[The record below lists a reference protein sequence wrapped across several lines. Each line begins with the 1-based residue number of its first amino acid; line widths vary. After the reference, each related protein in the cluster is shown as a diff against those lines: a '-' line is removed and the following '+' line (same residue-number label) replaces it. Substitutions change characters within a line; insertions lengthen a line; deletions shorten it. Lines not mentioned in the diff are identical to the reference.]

1 MPKTQEPE
9 VKESTDFIRAKIMAD
24 NASGRFNG
32 KVHTRFPPEPN
43 GYLHLGHA
51 KSIWLNFGVAK
62 EFNGLCNLRF
72 DDTNPTKEDTEY
84 VESIRE
90 DVRWLGGDWGDRE
103 FYASNYFDKLY
114 EYAEQ
119 LIKMGKAYVDDLTAD
134 EIREYR
140 GTLTQ
145 PGRESPYRNRSVEE
159 NLDLFRR
166 MRAGEFADGTHVLRA
181 KIDMASPNLV
191 MRDPTLYRIRHA
203 THHRTGDK
211 WCIYPMYD
219 FTHPLSDS
227 IEGITHSLCT
237 LEFVN
242 NRELYNWVLET
253 LNVYH
258 PEQTEF
264 ARLNLT
270 YTVLSK
276 RKLIQLVK
284 EGYVKGWDDPRMPT
298 LSALRRRGVPPEAI
312 HDFCR
317 RIGMAKSEAVVEY
330 GLLEFCIREYLNA
343 HAPRWMAVL
352 NPVRLVIDNY
362 PEDQEDVFEMPLYPD
377 DDSFGSRKV
386 PFTRELYIDRD
397 DFRLDPPKKY
407 YRLAP
412 GQEVRLRYAYF
423 VTCTD
428 VVKDAEGN
436 VQEIHCTYDPAS
448 RGGNSPDG
456 RKVKGTIHWVSAKY
470 ALPAEVRLYEQLF
483 SVADPN
489 NVPEGKTFLD
499 YINPDSLRTV
509 SARLE
514 PAMAQIRTGETVQFE
529 RVGYFCKD
537 RDSTD
542 ELPVFNRTVTLRDT
556 WAKIEKKGAK

>member
-32 KVHTRFPPEPN
+32 KVHTRWPPEPN

-51 KSIWLNFGVAK
+51 KSICLNFGVAK

-362 PEDQEDVFEMPLYPD
+362 PEAQEDVFEMPLYPD

>member
-43 GYLHLGHA
+43 GCLHLGHA
-51 KSIWLNFGVAK
+51 KSICLNFGVAK

-386 PFTRELYIDRD
+386 LFTRELYIDRD

-456 RKVKGTIHWVSAKY
+456 CKVKGTIHWVSAKY

>member
-1 MPKTQEPE
+1 MSQEKAQEAPA
-9 VKESTDFIRAKIMAD
+9 KENVDFIRAKIIAD
-24 NASGRFNG
+24 NASGRFGG

-51 KSIWLNFGVAK
+51 KSICLNFGVAK
-62 EFNGLCNLRF
+62 EFGGLCNLRF
-72 DDTNPTKEDTEY
+72 DDTNPTKEETEY
-84 VESIRE
+84 VDSIKE
-90 DVRWLGGDWGDRE
+90 DVRWLGGSWDDRE
-103 FYASNYFDKLY
+103 FYASNYFERLY
-114 EYAEQ
+114 AYAEQ
-119 LIKMGKAYVDDLTAD
+119 LIQMGKAYVDDLTAD

-140 GTLTQ
+140 GTLKE

-166 MRAGEFADGTHVLRA
+166 MRAGEFPDGSHVLRA
-181 KIDMASPNLV
+181 KIDMASPNLT

-203 THHRTGDK
+203 AHHRTGDA

-242 NRELYNWVLET
+242 NRDFYNWILET
-253 LNVYH
+253 LGVYH

-270 YTVLSK
+270 HTVLSK

-298 LSALRRRGVPPEAI
+298 LCAMRRKGVPPEAL

-317 RIGMAKSEAVVEY
+317 RIGLAKSDSVVDY

-343 HAPRWMAVL
+343 HTPRWMAVL
-352 NPVRLVIDNY
+352 DPVKVVIDNY
-362 PEDQEDVFEMPLYPD
+362 PEDQEEVFEMPLHPEEASY
-377 DDSFGSRKV
+377 GSRKV
-386 PFTRELYIDRD
+386 PFARELYIDRD
-397 DFRLDPPKKY
+397 DFRMDPPKKY
-407 YRLAP
+407 FRLAP
-412 GQEVRLRYAYF
+412 GREVRLRYAYF

-428 VVKDAEGN
+428 VKTDEAGN
-436 VQEIHCTYDPAS
+436 VLEIHCTYDPAS
-448 RGGNSPDG
+448 KGGNSPDG
-456 RKVKGTIHWVSAKY
+456 RKVKGTIHLVSARH
-470 ALPAEVRLYEQLF
+470 AIPAEVRLYDHLF
-483 SVADPN
+483 LDDDPN
-489 NVPEGKTFLD
+489 DVPEGKTFLD
-499 YINPDSLRTV
+499 LVNPDSMKTV
-509 SARLE
+509 QARLE
-514 PAMAQIRTGETVQFE
+514 PAMAAVKVGEAVQFE

-537 RDSTD
+537 RDSTE
-542 ELPVFNRTVTLRDT
+542 ELAVFNRTATLRDS
-556 WAKIEKKGAK
+556 WAKIEKKG

>member
-51 KSIWLNFGVAK
+51 KSICLNFGVAK

-114 EYAEQ
+114 GYAEQ

-312 HDFCR
+312 RDFCQ

-483 SVADPN
+483 SVADSN

>member
-51 KSIWLNFGVAK
+51 KSICLNFGVAK

-242 NRELYNWVLET
+242 NRELYIWVLET

-362 PEDQEDVFEMPLYPD
+362 PEAQEDVFEMPLYPD

>member
-51 KSIWLNFGVAK
+51 KSICLNFGVAK

-489 NVPEGKTFLD
+489 NVPGGKTFLD

>member
-51 KSIWLNFGVAK
+51 KSICLNFGVAK

-298 LSALRRRGVPPEAI
+298 LSALRSRGVPPEAI

-362 PEDQEDVFEMPLYPD
+362 PEAQEDVFEMPLYPD

>member
-51 KSIWLNFGVAK
+51 KSICLNFGVAK

-352 NPVRLVIDNY
+352 NPVRLAIDNY

>member
-51 KSIWLNFGVAK
+51 KSICLNFGVAK

-114 EYAEQ
+114 GYAEQ

-242 NRELYNWVLET
+242 NRGLYNWVLET

-312 HDFCR
+312 RDFCQ

>member
-51 KSIWLNFGVAK
+51 KSICLNFGVAK

-509 SARLE
+509 SAR
-514 PAMAQIRTGETVQFE
+514 ADRFQFL
-529 RVGYFCKD
+529 RMGYFCKD

>member
-51 KSIWLNFGVAK
+51 KSICLNFGVAK

-242 NRELYNWVLET
+242 NKELYNWVLET

-362 PEDQEDVFEMPLYPD
+362 PEAQEDVFEMPLYPD

>member
-51 KSIWLNFGVAK
+51 KSICLNFGVAK

-352 NPVRLVIDNY
+352 NPVRLGIDNY
-362 PEDQEDVFEMPLYPD
+362 PEAQEDVFEMPLYPD

>member
-51 KSIWLNFGVAK
+51 KSICLNFGVAK

-211 WCIYPMYD
+211 WGIYPMYD

-362 PEDQEDVFEMPLYPD
+362 PEAQEDVFEMPLYPD

>member
-51 KSIWLNFGVAK
+51 KSICLNFGVAK

-489 NVPEGKTFLD
+489 NVPEGKAFLD

>member
-1 MPKTQEPE
+1 MSQEKAQEAPA
-9 VKESTDFIRAKIMAD
+9 KENVDFIRAKIIAD
-24 NASGRFNG
+24 NASGRFGG

-51 KSIWLNFGVAK
+51 KSICLNFGVAK
-62 EFNGLCNLRF
+62 EFGGLCNLRF
-72 DDTNPTKEDTEY
+72 DDTNPTKEETEY
-84 VESIRE
+84 VDSIKE
-90 DVRWLGGDWGDRE
+90 DVRWLGGSWDDRE
-103 FYASNYFDKLY
+103 FYASNYFEQLY
-114 EYAEQ
+114 AYAEQ
-119 LIKMGKAYVDDLTAD
+119 LIQMGKAYVDDLTAD

-140 GTLTQ
+140 GTLKE

-166 MRAGEFADGTHVLRA
+166 MRAGEFPDGSHVLRA
-181 KIDMASPNLV
+181 KIDMASPNLT

-203 THHRTGDK
+203 AHHRTGDA

-242 NRELYNWVLET
+242 NRDFYNWILET
-253 LNVYH
+253 LGVYH

-270 YTVLSK
+270 HTVLSK

-298 LSALRRRGVPPEAI
+298 LCALRRKGVPPEAL

-317 RIGMAKSEAVVEY
+317 RIGLAKSDSVVDY

-343 HAPRWMAVL
+343 HTPRWMAVL
-352 NPVRLVIDNY
+352 DPVKVVIDNY
-362 PEDQEDVFEMPLYPD
+362 PEDQEEVFEMPLHPEEASY
-377 DDSFGSRKV
+377 GSRKV
-386 PFTRELYIDRD
+386 PFARELYIDRD
-397 DFRLDPPKKY
+397 DFRMDPPKKY
-407 YRLAP
+407 FRLAP
-412 GQEVRLRYAYF
+412 GREVRLRYAYF

-428 VVKDAEGN
+428 VKTDEAGN
-436 VQEIHCTYDPAS
+436 VLEIHCTYDPAS
-448 RGGNSPDG
+448 KGGNSPDG
-456 RKVKGTIHWVSAKY
+456 RKVKGTIHWVSARH
-470 ALPAEVRLYEQLF
+470 AIPAEVRLYDHLF
-483 SVADPN
+483 LDDDPN
-489 NVPEGKTFLD
+489 DVPEGKTFLD
-499 YINPDSLRTV
+499 LVNPDSMKTV
-509 SARLE
+509 QARLE
-514 PAMAQIRTGETVQFE
+514 PAMAAVKVGEAVQFE

-537 RDSTD
+537 RDSTE
-542 ELPVFNRTVTLRDT
+542 ELAVFNRTATLRDS
-556 WAKIEKKGAK
+556 WAKIEKKG

>member
-51 KSIWLNFGVAK
+51 KSICLNFGVAK

-114 EYAEQ
+114 GYAEQ

-312 HDFCR
+312 RDFCQ

-362 PEDQEDVFEMPLYPD
+362 PEDQEDVFEMPIPL
-377 DDSFGSRKV
+377 V
-386 PFTRELYIDRD
+386 PARF
-397 DFRLDPPKKY
+397 PSP
-407 YRLAP
+407 
-412 GQEVRLRYAYF
+412 
-423 VTCTD
+423 
-428 VVKDAEGN
+428 
-436 VQEIHCTYDPAS
+436 
-448 RGGNSPDG
+448 GNSTSTVMTSASIRRRSTTVWLPG
-456 RKVKGTIHWVSAKY
+456 RRCGCVMPI
-470 ALPAEVRLYEQLF
+470 L
-483 SVADPN
+483 
-489 NVPEGKTFLD
+489 
-499 YINPDSLRTV
+499 
-509 SARLE
+509 
-514 PAMAQIRTGETVQFE
+514 
-529 RVGYFCKD
+529 
-537 RDSTD
+537 
-542 ELPVFNRTVTLRDT
+542 
-556 WAKIEKKGAK
+556 

>member
-1 MPKTQEPE
+1 MPKTQDPE

-51 KSIWLNFGVAK
+51 KSICLNFGVAK

-84 VESIRE
+84 VESIKE
-90 DVRWLGGDWGDRE
+90 DVRWLGGEWDDRE
-103 FYASNYFDKLY
+103 FYASNYFDQLY

-119 LIKMGKAYVDDLTAD
+119 LIKMGKAYVDDLSAD

-145 PGRESPYRNRSVEE
+145 PGKESPYRNRSVEE

-298 LSALRRRGVPPEAI
+298 LSALRRRGVPPEAL
-312 HDFCR
+312 HDFCN
-317 RIGMAKSEAVVEY
+317 RIGMAKSESVVEY
-330 GLLEFCIREYLNA
+330 SLLEFCIREYLNA
-343 HAPRWMAVL
+343 HTARWMAVL
-352 NPVRLVIDNY
+352 NPVKLVIDNY
-362 PEDQEDVFEMPLYPD
+362 PDDQEEVFEMPLHPEDASY
-377 DDSFGSRKV
+377 GSRKV
-386 PFTRELYIDRD
+386 PFSKVLYIDRD
-397 DFRLDPPKKY
+397 DFRLDPPKKFF
-407 YRLAP
+407 RLAP
-412 GQEVRLRYAYF
+412 GREVRLRYAYF

-456 RKVKGTIHWVSAKY
+456 RKVKGTIHWVSARH
-470 ALPAEVRLYEQLF
+470 ALPAEVRLYDQLF
-483 SVADPN
+483 SVPDPN

-499 YINPDSLRTV
+499 YINPDSLKTV
-509 SARLE
+509 NARLE
-514 PAMAQIRTGETVQFE
+514 PAMAQIKVGETVQFE

-537 RDSTD
+537 KDSTD

-556 WAKIEKKGAK
+556 WAKIEKKGAN

>member
-51 KSIWLNFGVAK
+51 KSICLNFGVAK

-317 RIGMAKSEAVVEY
+317 M
-330 GLLEFCIREYLNA
+330 L
-343 HAPRWMAVL
+343 PRRA
-352 NPVRLVIDNY
+352 
-362 PEDQEDVFEMPLYPD
+362 
-377 DDSFGSRKV
+377 
-386 PFTRELYIDRD
+386 DR
-397 DFRLDPPKKY
+397 
-407 YRLAP
+407 
-412 GQEVRLRYAYF
+412 
-423 VTCTD
+423 TD
-428 VVKDAEGN
+428 
-436 VQEIHCTYDPAS
+436 
-448 RGGNSPDG
+448 
-456 RKVKGTIHWVSAKY
+456 
-470 ALPAEVRLYEQLF
+470 
-483 SVADPN
+483 
-489 NVPEGKTFLD
+489 
-499 YINPDSLRTV
+499 
-509 SARLE
+509 
-514 PAMAQIRTGETVQFE
+514 
-529 RVGYFCKD
+529 
-537 RDSTD
+537 
-542 ELPVFNRTVTLRDT
+542 
-556 WAKIEKKGAK
+556 

>member
-51 KSIWLNFGVAK
+51 KSICLNFGVAK

-181 KIDMASPNLV
+181 KIDMTSPNLV

-362 PEDQEDVFEMPLYPD
+362 PEAQEDVFEMPLYPD

>member
-51 KSIWLNFGVAK
+51 KSICLNFGVAK

-253 LNVYH
+253 LHVYH

-312 HDFCR
+312 RDFCQ

>member
-51 KSIWLNFGVAK
+51 KSICLNFGVAK

-203 THHRTGDK
+203 THHRTGDQ

-298 LSALRRRGVPPEAI
+298 LSALRRRGVSPEAI

-362 PEDQEDVFEMPLYPD
+362 PEAQEDVFEMPLYPD

>member
-51 KSIWLNFGVAK
+51 KSICLNFGVAK

-191 MRDPTLYRIRHA
+191 MRDPTLYRIRHV

-362 PEDQEDVFEMPLYPD
+362 PEAQEDVFEMPLYPD